1 MIFPPYLIIFIITIT
16 SILFLRSLAFR
27 FGLLDA
33 PNDRKTH
40 YGSVPLVGGIAM
52 FIGIVC
58 GLLISNILILDEN
71 YKFLILSSF
80 ILIIVGVVD
89 DYHNISHKIRFFF
102 QIISALIIILF
113 GEVLLK
119 DLGSLFTNDNIY
131 LGPFAL
137 VFSIFA
143 ILGVLNS
150 LNFSDGIDGLSA
162 SLSIVTFLSVAF
174 LAYQANNGLALNFVL
189 CFFVSISAFL
199 IFNIGLGKKSK
210 FKIFMGDAGSTFL
223 GLGIAWTLISFSQGD
238 QLIFSPVTALWIY
251 SIPLMDT
258 ISIVIRRISN
268 GKSPFSPDR
277 QHLHHFFTHIG
288 KSDRQTLTIII
299 LLSALIALIGILMDI
314 FGIPDRFMFL
324 LFMSLAFIYFFAL
337 RYLWNVHETDINT
350 E

>member
-1 MIFPPYLIIFIITIT
+1 MIFLPYLIIFIITIT

-251 SIPLMDT
+251 SIPLVDT
-258 ISIVIRRISN
+258 SSIMIRRISN
-268 GKSPFSPDR
+268 RKSPFSPDR
-277 QHLHHFFTHIG
+277 EHLHHFFILYGWT
-288 KSDRQTLTIII
+288 DRQALSVIII
-299 LLSALIALIGILMDI
+299 MSIAMASMGIGMEVNDFPERL
-314 FGIPDRFMFL
+314 MFL
-324 LFMSLAFIYFFAL
+324 LFMMISFIYYFAL
-337 RYLWNVHETDINT
+337 RRAWKLINVK
-350 E
+350 

>member
-1 MIFPPYLIIFIITIT
+1 MMIFPPYLIIFIITIT

-150 LNFSDGIDGLSA
+150 LNFSDGIDGMSA

-174 LAYQANNGLALNFVL
+174 FAYQAKNGLALNFVL
-189 CFFVSISAFL
+189 CFIVSILAFL

-251 SIPLMDT
+251 SIPLVDT
-258 ISIVIRRISN
+258 SSIMIRRISN
-268 GKSPFSPDR
+268 RKSPFSPDR
-277 QHLHHFFTHIG
+277 EHLHHFFILYGWT
-288 KSDRQTLTIII
+288 DRQALSVIII
-299 LLSALIALIGILMDI
+299 MSIAMASMGIGMEVNDFPERL
-314 FGIPDRFMFL
+314 MFL
-324 LFMSLAFIYFFAL
+324 LFMVISFIYYFAL
-337 RYLWNVHETDINT
+337 RRAWKLINVK
-350 E
+350 

>member
-251 SIPLMDT
+251 SIPLVDT
-258 ISIVIRRISN
+258 SSIMIRRISN
-268 GKSPFSPDR
+268 RKSPFSPDR
-277 QHLHHFFTHIG
+277 EHLHHFFILYGWT
-288 KSDRQTLTIII
+288 DRQALSVIIVM
-299 LLSALIALIGILMDI
+299 SIAMASIGIGMEVNDFPERL
-314 FGIPDRFMFL
+314 MFL
-324 LFMSLAFIYFFAL
+324 LFMMISFIYYFAL
-337 RYLWNVHETDINT
+337 RRAWKLINVK
-350 E
+350 

>member
-1 MIFPPYLIIFIITIT
+1 MMIFPPYLIIFIITIT

-251 SIPLMDT
+251 SIPLVDT
-258 ISIVIRRISN
+258 SSIMIRRISN
-268 GKSPFSPDR
+268 RKSPFSPDR
-277 QHLHHFFTHIG
+277 EHLHHFFILYGWT
-288 KSDRQTLTIII
+288 DRQALSVIIVM
-299 LLSALIALIGILMDI
+299 SIAMASIGIGMEVNDFPERL
-314 FGIPDRFMFL
+314 MFL
-324 LFMSLAFIYFFAL
+324 LFMMISFIYYFAL
-337 RYLWNVHETDINT
+337 RRAWKLINVK
-350 E
+350 

>member
-251 SIPLMDT
+251 SIPLVDT
-258 ISIVIRRISN
+258 SSIMIRRISN
-268 GKSPFSPDR
+268 RKSPFSPDR
-277 QHLHHFFTHIG
+277 EHLHHFFILYGWT
-288 KSDRQTLTIII
+288 DRQALSVIII
-299 LLSALIALIGILMDI
+299 MSIAMASMGIGMEVNDFPERL
-314 FGIPDRFMFL
+314 MFL
-324 LFMSLAFIYFFAL
+324 LFMMISFIYYFAL
-337 RYLWNVHETDINT
+337 RRAWKLINVK
-350 E
+350 